1 MTIKWQRYGLTSVL
15 LSSRWWVTYSP
26 PCMMMWQN
34 TITRRY
40 SLASVFQEGICTFIP
55 ALLGEDWE
63 QLASLNPPD
72 YCNVWF
78 RQDCLP
84 FRPPR
89 AVETRPTQVLQ
100 KQSGSV
106 WVYSIHTKLPRL
118 WSQQGKPELNLRQ
131 KRQGRPRVGWFAL
144 LFIQI
149 HGPDSDH
156 NCSSCV
162 KCYSDRCRRGRWW
175 NRVCEKGGKCIHTW
189 LLENT
194 KKAFWIKGKATSSME
209 IGSLVTFSSST

>member
-1 MTIKWQRYGLTSVL
+1 MTMKWQRYGLTSVL

-63 QLASLNPPD
+63 QLASLDPPD

-84 FRPPR
+84 FGPPR

-100 KQSGSV
+100 EQSGSV
-106 WVYSIHTKLPRL
+106 WVFVLHPHKTAQTLISARETWTQFETKATGETQSWMICFVIH
-118 WSQQGKPELNLRQ
+118 
-131 KRQGRPRVGWFAL
+131 
-144 LFIQI
+144 
-149 HGPDSDH
+149 PDS
-156 NCSSCV
+156 
-162 KCYSDRCRRGRWW
+162 WP
-175 NRVCEKGGKCIHTW
+175 W
-189 LLENT
+189 LRP
-194 KKAFWIKGKATSSME
+194 
-209 IGSLVTFSSST
+209 